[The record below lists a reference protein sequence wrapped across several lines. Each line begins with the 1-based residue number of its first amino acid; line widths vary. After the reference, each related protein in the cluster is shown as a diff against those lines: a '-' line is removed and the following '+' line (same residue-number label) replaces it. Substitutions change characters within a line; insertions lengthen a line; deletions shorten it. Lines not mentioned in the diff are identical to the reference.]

1 MGVDGIAVD
10 LIMISGGSSDVE
22 QLLVD
27 SKRLDIVVQ
36 CLTNSA
42 TPEYAASVAP
52 CM

>member
-27 SKRLDIVVQ
+27 SKTLDIVVR
-36 CLTNSA
+36 CLTNST
-42 TPEYAASVAP
+42 TPEYAPSVAP